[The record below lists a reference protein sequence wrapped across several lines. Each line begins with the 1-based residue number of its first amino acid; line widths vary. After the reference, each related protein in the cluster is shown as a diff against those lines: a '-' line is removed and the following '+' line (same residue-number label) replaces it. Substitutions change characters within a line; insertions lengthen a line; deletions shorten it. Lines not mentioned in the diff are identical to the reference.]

1 MKGKL
6 MKKIRSSIFA
16 GLLVL
21 MVAAAG
27 LAFLNPSP
35 HSIVA
40 AVLTAGAAF
49 VAGTATVTYLYPVA
63 GATAPTAAQIRLLS
77 LVTVQ
82 VHFGDTDTSAVLTHN
97 FGESTAENAFGF
109 PINSWWITAPGTVV
123 PLISLA
129 FTDTNTVTI
138 TKASVTGSNCTI
150 EVALLRPHTVMR

>member
-1 MKGKL
+1 M
-6 MKKIRSSIFA
+6 KIRSTCFT

-21 MVAAAG
+21 MVLAAG
-27 LAFLNPSP
+27 LAYFNPSP
-35 HSIVA
+35 ATIA
-40 AVLTAGAAF
+40 GAVMAAGAAF

-97 FGESTAENAFGF
+97 FGESTAENADGF
-109 PINSWWITAPGTVV
+109 PLIDWWITAPGTVV
-123 PLISLA
+123 PLISFA

-138 TKASVTGSNCTI
+138 TKASTTGTNCTI
-150 EVALLRPHTVMR
+150 EVALLRPHTNMR